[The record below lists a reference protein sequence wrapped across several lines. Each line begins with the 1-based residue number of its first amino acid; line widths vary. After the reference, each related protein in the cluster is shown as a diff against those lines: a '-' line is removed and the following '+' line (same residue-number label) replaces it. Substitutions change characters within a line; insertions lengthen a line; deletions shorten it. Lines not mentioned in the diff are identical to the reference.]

1 MTHGGIRDTM
11 KPSKDMEVHTMKRG
25 SFAAGFLTC
34 LLLAGITTTAYAV
47 GIVAERSTHRVVVDG
62 KEAQMEAYVING
74 SNYVRLRD
82 IGKAVGFEVY
92 WDSENGCVQVESG
105 KPYTGEAPAKAE
117 PDKPLSR
124 PEDTSTTI
132 DVNALKQDII
142 DRTNALR
149 KENGVDAI
157 RVNNKLM
164 QAAQVRADEMAAHTV
179 YSHTRPNGGKF
190 NTVTDCPYMAENI
203 HRIADWV
210 LSDQTLAERAVADW
224 SASTT
229 HNKNMVNPKLSEIGV
244 GLARGVNDTGDP
256 CWYCVQLFLY
266 DGCSVT
272 RVDTPTNK

>member
-1 MTHGGIRDTM
+1 MNRLKNTGLVLCGLVLGLSLSAPAAQAVESLKATLSTNRILVDGQETHM
-11 KPSKDMEVHTMKRG
+11 
-25 SFAAGFLTC
+25 
-34 LLLAGITTTAYAV
+34 TAYTI
-47 GIVAERSTHRVVVDG
+47 G
-62 KEAQMEAYVING
+62 G

-92 WDSENGCVQVESG
+92 WDSDAKCVQVESK
-105 KPYTGEAPAKAE
+105 KPYTGEAPVTSAEAKPVEQPAQ
-117 PDKPLSR
+117 
-124 PEDTSTTI
+124 T
-132 DVNALKQDII
+132 DVAAAKQDII

-149 KENGVDAI
+149 CENGVAAL
-157 RVNNKLM
+157 RVNDRLM
-164 QAAQVRADEMAAHTV
+164 QAAQVRADEMASHTV

-190 NTVTDCPYMAENI
+190 NTVADCPYMAENI

-272 RVDTPTNK
+272 RVDTTAMK